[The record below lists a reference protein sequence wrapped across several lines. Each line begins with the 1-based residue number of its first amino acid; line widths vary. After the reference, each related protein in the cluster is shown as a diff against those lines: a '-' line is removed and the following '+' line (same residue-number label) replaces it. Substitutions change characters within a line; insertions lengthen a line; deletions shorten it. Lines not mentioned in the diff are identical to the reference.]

1 MTTEKKQEFIISCLY
16 GLLILLIGYV
26 VMKYLFGLVL
36 PFLIG
41 FAIAFALR
49 PVVEFLERKTGKR
62 GKLWSALVLV
72 LAYGVVCGLV
82 ALGCWKGV
90 RELLELVEQL
100 PEVYTG
106 TLGPALRALVLRLA
120 ELARGISPELY
131 ESLLAL
137 TDSTAQT
144 LGGLLTTFS
153 GNVAGGIAA
162 FAARVPSVLVT
173 CAFAV
178 ISSAF
183 FCLDYVNITRFIKR
197 QVPQRYR
204 PLITQVKGYLVG
216 AFAKMTRAYLI
227 ILGITFL
234 ELLIGLS
241 LLGMEYPATVA
252 AVTALVDILPVFGTG
267 VVLLPWA
274 LVELLRGQY
283 YLAAGLVLLYL
294 LVSLVRNF
302 LEPKILGKQ
311 IGLHPI
317 ATLMA
322 LYVGAKLFGFAGLFL
337 PVVLILV
344 KNLNDTGVVSVWRE

>member
-120 ELARGISPELY
+120 ELAARPRRWAGCSPPFPATWQG
-131 ESLLAL
+131 AL
-137 TDSTAQT
+137 
-144 LGGLLTTFS
+144 
-153 GNVAGGIAA
+153 
-162 FAARVPSVLVT
+162 
-173 CAFAV
+173 
-178 ISSAF
+178 
-183 FCLDYVNITRFIKR
+183 
-197 QVPQRYR
+197 R
-204 PLITQVKGYLVG
+204 PLPPGCP
-216 AFAKMTRAYLI
+216 RC
-227 ILGITFL
+227 
-234 ELLIGLS
+234 
-241 LLGMEYPATVA
+241 
-252 AVTALVDILPVFGTG
+252 
-267 VVLLPWA
+267 W
-274 LVELLRGQY
+274 
-283 YLAAGLVLLYL
+283 
-294 LVSLVRNF
+294 
-302 LEPKILGKQ
+302 
-311 IGLHPI
+311 
-317 ATLMA
+317 
-322 LYVGAKLFGFAGLFL
+322 
-337 PVVLILV
+337 
-344 KNLNDTGVVSVWRE
+344 